1 MEKFNQINTGM
12 TYSQVVGIIGFDGT
26 ISSQTDAGKIYIWK
40 QSNKYISII
49 FMDNKVYSKSQ
60 SGLSG
65 QAQLSQSETQNESE
79 QQTEIRQNPVA
90 TINIE
95 GYGNIAIELYPDI
108 APNTVTNFIA
118 LANNGFYDNLLIHRV
133 QKDFVIQGGDPK
145 GDGTGGPTLSEI
157 DKSIRKGS
165 TEDIQYSI
173 NGEFTRNGYN
183 NTLKHEK
190 GVISMARAD
199 YSALNITEGNYL
211 TTEGYNSAGSQ
222 FFICLD
228 EAPSLDGLYAGFG
241 KVISGM
247 NVLDRIEK
255 VELYAEEEGLE
266 PSRPKK
272 DIVISGIRVDTKGF
286 EYGKPETHKVFDYQ
300 EWFMKYYYG
309 G

>member
-12 TYSQVVGIIGFDGT
+12 TYSQVVSIIGFDGT
-26 ISSQTDAGKIYIWK
+26 ISSQTDSGKIYIWE

-65 QAQLSQSETQNESE
+65 QAQLSENEAQNGTE
-79 QQTEIRQNPVA
+79 QQTEVRQNPVV
-90 TINIE
+90 TMNIE

-118 LANNGFYDNLLIHRV
+118 LANNGFYDGLTIHRIV
-133 QKDFVIQGGDPK
+133 EDFMIQGGDPK
-145 GDGTGGPTLSEI
+145 GDGTGNPTLSAI
-157 DKSIRKGS
+157 DSSIIRGS
-165 TEDIQYSI
+165 AKDTQYSI
-173 NGEFTRNGYN
+173 NGEFTENGYN

-190 GVISMARAD
+190 GVISMARAVYTSSD
-199 YSALNITEGNYL
+199 ITGDGYL
-211 TTEGYNSAGSQ
+211 TKEGYNSAGSQ

-228 EAPSLDGLYAGFG
+228 DAPSLDGLYAGFG

-255 VELYAEEEGLE
+255 VELYAEEGLE

-309 G
+309 I